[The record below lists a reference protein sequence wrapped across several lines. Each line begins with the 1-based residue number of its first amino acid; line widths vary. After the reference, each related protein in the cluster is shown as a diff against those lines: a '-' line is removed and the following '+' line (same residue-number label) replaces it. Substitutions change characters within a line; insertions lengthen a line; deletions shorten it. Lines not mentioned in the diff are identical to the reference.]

1 MIFTKVIKEI
11 QIGFLYSILWYWKF
25 GEFIGKKKKIPNF
38 RVSKNQNWQK
48 QIDLKQHLPLAS
60 PKKYSIGKNSPK
72 IKTLVLNWVFSSVAW
87 LLRKDLV
94 INPIISFFENWS
106 ITYSPNIKCSNSI
119 SYPNDTFII
128 YVGYQS

>member
-1 MIFTKVIKEI
+1 MIFTKVIKKI

-25 GEFIGKKKKIPNF
+25 GEFIGKKKNLKLSCLQKPKLAKTNWPQTRLTFSI
-38 RVSKNQNWQK
+38 SKKN
-48 QIDLKQHLPLAS
+48 
-60 PKKYSIGKNSPK
+60 SIGRNSPK

-106 ITYSPNIKCSNSI
+106 IRYSPNIKCSNSI